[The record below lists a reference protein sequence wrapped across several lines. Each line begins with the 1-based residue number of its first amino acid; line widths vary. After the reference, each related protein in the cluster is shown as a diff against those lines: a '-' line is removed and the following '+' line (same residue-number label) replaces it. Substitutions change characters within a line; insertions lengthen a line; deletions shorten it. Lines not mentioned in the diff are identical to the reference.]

1 MAIKNDYDAI
11 VVGSGIT
18 GGWAA
23 KELTEKG
30 LKVLLLE
37 RGPNLRHGVDYKTEH
52 KPPWEFAYRDQGDRK
67 QYRDEY
73 QIQSQCYAFGEAT
86 KNFFVNDKQN
96 PYTHDPDK
104 PYSWIR
110 GYQLGGRSLMWARQS
125 YRLSNLD
132 FEANALDGVAIDWP
146 IRYEE
151 IAPWYDYVEEFIGV
165 SGQAEG
171 LPQLPDGIFQPPM
184 EMNCVELVLKERI
197 EKKYS
202 DRMMTIGR
210 AAVLTQ
216 PKAGRA
222 ACHYC
227 GPCERGCSTGSYFS
241 SLSATLPVALA
252 TKNLTIRP
260 DSIVHSVIYNES
272 KDRASGVRVI
282 DANTHDV
289 QEFSAK
295 IVFLCASTLG
305 TTQILLNSSTPRYS
319 NGLANSSGVLGH
331 YLMDHTYESGASGTF
346 PGFEDKYYSGRRP
359 NGIYIPRFQNIT
371 HKNSNYLRGYGFQG
385 SAQRPGWRRGVN
397 IPGFGAEFKHA
408 LREPGPWRMG
418 LDGFGECL
426 PRKENHV
433 KLDSQKVDA
442 WGIPLLK
449 INATWSENERQIE
462 KDASITAAEMLENCG
477 AKDVVP
483 YINDTPPG
491 LCIHEMGTARMGN
504 NPKTSVLNKYNQCHD
519 VSNLFVT
526 DGSFMTSSACQNP
539 SLTYMA
545 FTARACNYAVG
556 EMKKG
561 NL

>member
-1 MAIKNDYDAI
+1 MAVKNNYDAI

-23 KELTEKG
+23 KELSEKG

-37 RGPNLRHGVDYKTEH
+37 RGGNVRHGVDYKTEH
-52 KPPWEFAYRDQGDRK
+52 KPPWEFTYRDQGDRK
-67 QYRDEY
+67 LFNDEY
-73 QIQSQCYAFGEAT
+73 KIQKQCYAFGEAT
-86 KNFFVNDKQN
+86 KNFFVNDKKH
-96 PYTHDPDK
+96 PYTHDSDK

-132 FEANALDGVAIDWP
+132 FEANARDGIEIDWP
-146 IRYEE
+146 VRYEE

-165 SGQAEG
+165 SGQTEG
-171 LPQLPDGIFQPPM
+171 IPQLPDGIFQPPM
-184 EMNCVELVLKERI
+184 EMSCVELALKESI
-197 EKKYS
+197 EKTYP
-202 DRMMTIGR
+202 DRIMTIGR
-210 AAVLTQ
+210 TAVLTQ
-216 PKAGRA
+216 PKGDRA

-227 GPCERGCSTGSYFS
+227 GPCHRGCSTGSYFS
-241 SLSATLPVALA
+241 SLSATLPAALE
-252 TKNLTIRP
+252 TNNLTIRP
-260 DSIVHSVIYNES
+260 NSVVHSVIYDES
-272 KDRASGVRVI
+272 KDKASGVRVI
-282 DANTHDV
+282 DANTHDA
-289 QEFSAK
+289 QEFTAK
-295 IVFLCASTLG
+295 IIFLCASTLG
-305 TTQILLNSSTPRYS
+305 TTQILLNSSSPRFS
-319 NGLANSSGVLGH
+319 TGLANSSGVLGH
-331 YLMDHTYESGASGTF
+331 YLMDHTYESGAYGTF

-359 NGIYIPRFQNIT
+359 NGTYIPRFQNINN
-371 HKNSNYLRGYGFQG
+371 KNPNYLRGYGFQG
-385 SAQRPGWRRGVN
+385 YSQREGWSRGTQM
-397 IPGFGAEFKHA
+397 PGFGAEFKHA
-408 LREPGPWRMG
+408 LRKPGPWRIG

-433 KLDSQKVDA
+433 KLDSKKVDV

-462 KDASITAAEMLENCG
+462 KDASITAAEMLDASG
-477 AKDVVP
+477 VKDVIP

-491 LCIHEMGTARMGN
+491 LGIHEMGTARMGKD
-504 NPKTSVLNKYNQCHD
+504 PKTSVLNRYNQCHD

-545 FTARACNYAVG
+545 FTARACNYAVE